1 MFHKKKRN
9 LVGPVLL
16 PCWQTALRYRY
27 ALTSRSYFGGYLVD
41 SYGAAVLAG
50 RVIWGRGPMKRDPCL
65 PEIRTQ
71 AADDETA
78 CGSLMKCGGKEI

>member
-1 MFHKKKRN
+1 
-9 LVGPVLL
+9 
-16 PCWQTALRYRY
+16 
-27 ALTSRSYFGGYLVD
+27 VD

>member
-1 MFHKKKRN
+1 MPQLAGRI
-9 LVGPVLL
+9 
-16 PCWQTALRYRY
+16 
-27 ALTSRSYFGGYLVD
+27 SGGYLVD

-78 CGSLMKCGGKEI
+78 CGSLMKWGGKEI

>member
-1 MFHKKKRN
+1 M
-9 LVGPVLL
+9 
-16 PCWQTALRYRY
+16 
-27 ALTSRSYFGGYLVD
+27 D

-78 CGSLMKCGGKEI
+78 YGSVMKWGGKEI